1 VPDQR
6 DENIT
11 RTGSPAYAG
20 FWIRFGASLI
30 DYALA
35 AVGAGIIERVAALAP
50 TPVLSFVFIPFVIY
64 GLYKYLKCQTLGRRI
79 LGVTVV
85 NQAGEEVSFWRGAL
99 RETIGKFV
107 SAIFF
112 FLGYIWVALDPDK
125 QGWHDKIAGT
135 YVIRRRGQPRRVKVD
150 SI

>member
-1 VPDQR
+1 VQGG
-6 DENIT
+6 EGIT
-11 RTGSPAYAG
+11 GSGSPAYAG

-64 GLYKYLKCQTLGRRI
+64 GVYKHLKCQTLGRRI
-79 LGVTVV
+79 LGLAVV
-85 NQAGEEVSFWRGAL
+85 SQAGEAVSFWRGAL
-99 RETIGKFV
+99 RETIGKFL

-112 FLGYIWVALDPDK
+112 FLGYIWVAFDRDK
-125 QGWHDKIAGT
+125 QGWHDKIART
-135 YVIRRRGQPRRVKVD
+135 YVVRQRGQPRRVKVD